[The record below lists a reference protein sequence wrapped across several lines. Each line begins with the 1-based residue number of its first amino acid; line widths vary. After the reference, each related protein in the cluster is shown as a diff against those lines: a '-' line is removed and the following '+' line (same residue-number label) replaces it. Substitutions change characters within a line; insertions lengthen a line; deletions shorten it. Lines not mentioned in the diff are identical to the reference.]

1 MINNINAFNFLAE
14 HKGFG
19 INTDIFETNILN
31 LAIVVGVLVY
41 YGKGTLSDII
51 NGKKETI
58 IKSLQEAELRFKEA
72 ETNLAIAKRN
82 LELAIEKA
90 ETIRIQGT
98 NLSQQSAAALLEN
111 VEEDIK
117 RLKKSNL
124 STLKLE
130 EEKAINEIYQKLN
143 SIAIEKAVEKITKK
157 LNSNFQ
163 KKIVAQN
170 IEKLSLKTFVNK

>member
-1 MINNINAFNFLAE
+1 M
-14 HKGFG
+14 
-19 INTDIFETNILN
+19 
-31 LAIVVGVLVY
+31 
-41 YGKGTLSDII
+41 
-51 NGKKETI
+51 
-58 IKSLQEAELRFKEA
+58 
-72 ETNLAIAKRN
+72 
-82 LELAIEKA
+82 
-90 ETIRIQGT
+90 
-98 NLSQQSAAALLEN
+98 SQQSAAALLEN